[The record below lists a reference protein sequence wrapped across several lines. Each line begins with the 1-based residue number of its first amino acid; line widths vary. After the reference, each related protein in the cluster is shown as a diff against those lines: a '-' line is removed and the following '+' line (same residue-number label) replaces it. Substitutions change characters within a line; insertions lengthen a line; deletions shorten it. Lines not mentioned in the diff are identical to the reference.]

1 MRTFSTVAIFALA
14 LTGANAAV
22 YTGDGAVTQ
31 SGVVTVGDPAA
42 CPVRLPAQSS
52 LFCVGRFASVS
63 VTTRAPARGART
75 PAFGARG
82 GVEADASFMR
92 VNMGPHQAKRDPARG
107 GASPKKGALKP
118 IPVSKGAHRSSRS
131 FQSDYKARLERV
143 PARRRGKCRPA
154 KFVLRSLADSL
165 KTGSSPLTPLHGGGG
180 ANPG

>member
-63 VTTRAPARGART
+63 VTTRAPARGARGICSRRERARASAT
-75 PAFGARG
+75 NLRDTRAPLRSPAADLPSPPPFRRVADRVHLRG
-82 GVEADASFMR
+82 
-92 VNMGPHQAKRDPARG
+92 Q
-107 GASPKKGALKP
+107 L
-118 IPVSKGAHRSSRS
+118 HR
-131 FQSDYKARLERV
+131 RLLHRF
-143 PARRRGKCRPA
+143 PRRRDG
-154 KFVLRSLADSL
+154 
-165 KTGSSPLTPLHGGGG
+165 
-180 ANPG
+180 